1 MNRKISGLIM
11 VILMLFMAT
20 AIGAA
25 ENSPPK
31 VGSLL
36 LDFELP
42 MLSNPADFQYLGLPS
57 SGKSFKVNQIKAKV
71 VIIQIYSMY
80 CPYCQAE
87 APNVNRLYA
96 AIENSPALKDKIK
109 IIGIG
114 AGNTQF
120 EVATYKKKYA
130 VPLPLVPDAD
140 FKIHKIMG
148 EVRTPYFIAVKL
160 NNDGKTEVIYSRLG
174 ALGNVDQFLTQIVTL
189 SGLK

>member
-11 VILMLFMAT
+11 AVLTLLMST

-31 VGSLL
+31 AGSFLP
-36 LDFELP
+36 DFELP
-42 MLSNPADFQYLGLPS
+42 TLSNPADFQYLGLPS
-57 SGKSFKVNQIKAKV
+57 GRKSFKISQIKAKV

-96 AIENSPALKDKIK
+96 AIGNSPELKDKIK
-109 IIGIG
+109 IFGIG

-120 EVATYKKKYA
+120 EVGTYMKKYA
-130 VPLPLVPDAD
+130 VPFPLIPDAD
-140 FKIHKIMG
+140 FKIHKIVG

-160 NNDGKTEVIYSRLG
+160 GNEGNAEVIYSRLG
-174 ALGNVDQFLTQIVTL
+174 PLGNTDVFLAQLVTL